1 MYNAAVNHM
10 VEKLSFRKEEVMREL
25 LKVESFATA
34 EDEYGCA
41 IKCLE
46 HAEEEAAYWGD
57 NNIEMFAAFM
67 AVNQPLYGLI
77 LGLMSSLAA
86 KETYIRPAT
95 DTSATVLALCQ
106 ILELDE
112 DFPHFHVVACE
123 RQVFLDSYVRQA
135 DAVYFVGEYRN
146 AKKVQAMTKNN
157 ALFMFSGSGVNP
169 MVITETAD
177 VVLAAQKAVD
187 AGLYNSGQDCGR
199 PKLHLVHKSVEAEF
213 LEALRNKL
221 GSVVCGDFGNP
232 EAQVV
237 PILRDSVFQNAVTT
251 ILANRDHIYRSEDG
265 APCGGYADLNRKMI
279 APTILKVDRNNKVL
293 FYEFYAPVFTVTTYE
308 TEAEL
313 TAFFKADRYYLN
325 AMYAFV
331 FGQLPANVDVSRH
344 TVVIHNQSLLDVED
358 SHQPFGGYGKH
369 ANFVYDGSSPEAR
382 PFLVSEELFKFGM
395 KRKRKCKKRVA

>member
-1 MYNAAVNHM
+1 M
-10 VEKLSFRKEEVMREL
+10 
-25 LKVESFATA
+25 TA
-34 EDEYGCA
+34 EDEYICA
-41 IKCLE
+41 MNCLKG
-46 HAEEEAAYWGD
+46 AETESAYWGD
-57 NNIEMFAAFM
+57 HVEMFAAFM

-86 KETYIRPAT
+86 KETYIRPAA
-95 DTSATVLALCQ
+95 DTSETVLALYE
-106 ILELDE
+106 ILRLEE
-112 DFPHFHVVACE
+112 DFPHFHIVTCE
-123 RQVFLDSYVRQA
+123 RQVFLDTYVRQA

-146 AKKVQAMTKNN
+146 AKKVQAITKNG

-169 MVITETAD
+169 MIVTETAD
-177 VVLAAQKAVD
+177 VALAAQKAVD

-265 APCGGYADLNRKMI
+265 APCGGYADLTRKMI
-279 APTILKVDRNNKVL
+279 APTILKVDRNNKVV
-293 FYEFYAPVFTVTTYE
+293 FFEFFAPVFTVTTYE

-313 TAFFKADRYYLN
+313 SAFFKADRYYLN

-331 FGQLPANVDVSRH
+331 FGQLPDNVDVSRH
-344 TVVIHNQSLLDVED
+344 TVVIHNQSLLDIED
-358 SHQPFGGYGKH
+358 GHQPFGGYGKH

-382 PFLVSEELFKFGM
+382 PFLVSEELFKFGAKH
-395 KRKRKCKKRVA
+395 KRKGKRNRAA